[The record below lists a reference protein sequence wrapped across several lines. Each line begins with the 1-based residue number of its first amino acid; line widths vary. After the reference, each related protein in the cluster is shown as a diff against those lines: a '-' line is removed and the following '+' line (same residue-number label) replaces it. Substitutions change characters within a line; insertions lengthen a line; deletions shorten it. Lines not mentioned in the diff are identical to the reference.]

1 MSKLKY
7 NGYIIQRKK
16 KSEYGGIDG
25 DNWYLNYCSNNPF
38 FEEFYDEIKNKAWNN
53 SDYVDCCADESYIKK
68 YIDESKELGIEFR
81 ILLCAT
87 CRNFPVLDKVELGRA
102 REVLGYD
109 LAYSGG
115 SYCSCILNDIID
127 GRIKEFEEIVLNE
140 NGLFNTYKEA
150 EQFRKIRNKMIK
162 SDSEYT
168 LERGDFIIYEIT
180 EVTV

>member
-1 MSKLKY
+1 M
-7 NGYIIQRKK
+7 
-16 KSEYGGIDG
+16 
-25 DNWYLNYCSNNPF
+25 
-38 FEEFYDEIKNKAWNN
+38 
-53 SDYVDCCADESYIKK
+53 
-68 YIDESKELGIEFR
+68 
-81 ILLCAT
+81 LCAT

-115 SYCSCILNDIID
+115 SYYSCILNDIID